1 MVPIATRRGGLE
13 VVMGEDIGMIEAGV
27 PPTSKSEMRLQIN
40 DQLSALAKR
49 AVPIR
54 GKVFESPHSTALRSL
69 PS

>member
-40 DQLSALAKR
+40 DQLSALA
-49 AVPIR
+49 
-54 GKVFESPHSTALRSL
+54 
-69 PS
+69 